1 MTEAFCSY
9 QRSPPVVVSV
19 LGIGPSPD
27 QTFQLVQVAVEGGAV
42 DPQGELR
49 LLLPDVER
57 DVRLQLLDPP
67 AILALHPARNRA
79 TASEGI
85 KKNSRRGERPPRG
98 IQLRRGQFDPTEKPP
113 EPRLFPG
120 LGLATRCNWVG
131 AAQRLHRSPES
142 CQPAQAPRER
152 SKGFFLGVSTH
163 LSGDFFG
170 GNQSLFQP
178 IAM

>member
-85 KKNSRRGERPPRG
+85 
-98 IQLRRGQFDPTEKPP
+98 I
-113 EPRLFPG
+113 
-120 LGLATRCNWVG
+120 
-131 AAQRLHRSPES
+131 H
-142 CQPAQAPRER
+142 
-152 SKGFFLGVSTH
+152 
-163 LSGDFFG
+163 
-170 GNQSLFQP
+170 
-178 IAM
+178 